1 MALGFPLGPVLNNNY
16 ELRISQS
23 RIAHLLLSLV
33 FGCLLQRLGVVEP
46 DRLLGLPEVFSF

>member
-23 RIAHLLLSLV
+23 RIAHLFLSVVL
-33 FGCLLQRLGVVEP
+33 GCGGGVGGLEP
-46 DRLLGLPEVFSF
+46 DRLLGLPD